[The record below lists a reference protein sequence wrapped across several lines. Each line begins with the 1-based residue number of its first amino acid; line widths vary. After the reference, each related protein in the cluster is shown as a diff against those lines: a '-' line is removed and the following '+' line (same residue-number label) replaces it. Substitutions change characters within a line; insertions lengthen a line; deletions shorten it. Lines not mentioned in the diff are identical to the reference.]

1 MRFEA
6 RCRVLYNENDAYPA
20 QWLRNLISAGHL
32 PDGTVDERSI
42 VDLQPE
48 DCQETAHFFA
58 GIGGWALALRQAG
71 WPDDRPVWTGS
82 CPCQPFSAA
91 GKRGGTDD
99 PRHLWPDW
107 FRLIRECRPPVVF
120 GEQVA
125 SKNGLAWL
133 DLVYA
138 DLEGAGYA
146 VAAVDL
152 CAASVGAPHIRQR
165 LYFVAHAESG
175 NGRLSILTGESR
187 QSGIESERGGETGLL
202 GDTRGAGLEG
212 RASLGRDN
220 GQE

>member
-82 CPCQPFSAA
+82 CPCQPFSVA

-99 PRHLWPDW
+99 PRHLWPEW
-107 FRLIRECRPPVVF
+107 FRLIRV
-120 GEQVA
+120 
-125 SKNGLAWL
+125 
-133 DLVYA
+133 
-138 DLEGAGYA
+138 
-146 VAAVDL
+146 
-152 CAASVGAPHIRQR
+152 
-165 LYFVAHAESG
+165 
-175 NGRLSILTGESR
+175 GRLRAYGNAVVIPQAGEF
-187 QSGIESERGGETGLL
+187 
-202 GDTRGAGLEG
+202 TRAVLHAGL
-212 RASLGRDN
+212 
-220 GQE
+220 